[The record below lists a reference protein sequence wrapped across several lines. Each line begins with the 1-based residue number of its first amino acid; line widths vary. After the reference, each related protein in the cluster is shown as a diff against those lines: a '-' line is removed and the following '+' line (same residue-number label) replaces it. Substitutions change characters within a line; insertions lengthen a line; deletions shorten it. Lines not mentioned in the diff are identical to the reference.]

1 MTIGN
6 VTNNHLLDI
15 ISVLSRYTFNGM
27 TWLVSQDE
35 IRNRERKRW
44 TNGRTDGRTTTFRD
58 ELSLHAVRKNEAEI
72 KFAHDR
78 SSPRNQDHEM
88 DEDLDLEHFL

>member
-1 MTIGN
+1 M
-6 VTNNHLLDI
+6 NHGGGRLD
-15 ISVLSRYTFNGM
+15 
-27 TWLVSQDE
+27 
-35 IRNRERKRW
+35 KP
-44 TNGRTDGRTTTFRD
+44 TDGRTTTFRD